1 MYVHIGE
8 EILIR
13 TNDIVAILDKHSV
26 DLNEVRKSE
35 QIEPSSVHLANKNVK
50 SVIITKDK
58 IYLSSIASG
67 TLKKRSRLT
76 SLQDLNGDCMT
87 N

>member
-13 TNDIVAILDKHSV
+13 TNEIIVILDKQSI
-26 DLNEVRKSE
+26 DLTEVRNYH
-35 QIEPSSVHLANKNVK
+35 QIEKCSAKLANKNVK

-58 IYLSSIASG
+58 VYLSSIASA
-67 TLKKRSRLT
+67 TLKKRSRIT
-76 SLQDLNGDCMT
+76 SLQDLNNDFMI

>member
-35 QIEPSSVHLANKNVK
+35 QLESSSVHLANKNVK